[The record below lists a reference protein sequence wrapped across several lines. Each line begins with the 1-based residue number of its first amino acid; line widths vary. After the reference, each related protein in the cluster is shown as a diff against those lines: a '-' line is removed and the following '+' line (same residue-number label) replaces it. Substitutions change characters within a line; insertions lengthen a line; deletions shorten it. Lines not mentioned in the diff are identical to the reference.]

1 MEENQSNEIL
11 AKIDIMKQIVTG
23 FIDVITKEN
32 SALKVNDVK
41 TVKALYEQKLKT
53 IAAYRS
59 MSAYFIKNSELVSS
73 FNDVSKDEL
82 KELSKELDI
91 CLKTN
96 ELLLK
101 TRMEA
106 GKKVMDSFIN
116 IAKVTNNTFATSY
129 GAQGRYTPLD
139 NNHNALAFN
148 RTL

>member
-1 MEENQSNEIL
+1 MEENQLIEIL
-11 AKIDIMKQIVTG
+11 AKIDTMKQIIAG
-23 FIDVITKEN
+23 FINVISKEN
-32 SALKVNDVK
+32 SALKINDVK
-41 TVKALYEQKLKT
+41 IVKTLYEQKLKT

-59 MSAYFIKNSELVSS
+59 MSAYFIKNSELISS
-73 FNDVSKDEL
+73 FENPAKEEL
-82 KELSKELDI
+82 KELSKELDG
-91 CLKTN
+91 CLKLN

-116 IAKVTNNTFATSY
+116 IAKVANNSFATSY

>member
-1 MEENQSNEIL
+1 MEENQINEIL

-32 SALKVNDVK
+32 AALKVNDVK

-73 FNDVSKDEL
+73 FNDTSKDEL
-82 KELSKELDI
+82 KELSKELDA
-91 CLKTN
+91 CLKNN

-106 GKKVMDSFIN
+106 GKKIMDSFIN
-116 IAKVTNNTFATSY
+116 IAKVANNTFATSY

>member
-1 MEENQSNEIL
+1 MEENQVIEIL
-11 AKIDIMKQIVTG
+11 SKIDTMKQVVIG
-23 FIDVITKEN
+23 FIDVISKEN
-32 SALKVNDVK
+32 AALKTNDVK
-41 TVKALYEQKLKT
+41 TVKTIYEQKLKT

-59 MSAYFIKNSELVSS
+59 LSAYFIKNSELISS
-73 FNDVSKDEL
+73 FDNPAKEEL

-91 CLKTN
+91 QLKAN

-106 GKKVMDSFIN
+106 GKKVMDTFIN
-116 IAKVTNNTFATSY
+116 IAKVANNSFATSY

>member
-1 MEENQSNEIL
+1 MEENQVIEVLS
-11 AKIDIMKQIVTG
+11 KIDTMKQIVTG
-23 FIDVITKEN
+23 FIDVISKEN
-32 SALKVNDVK
+32 SALKINDVK

-59 MSAYFIKNSELVSS
+59 MSAFFIKNSEMISS
-73 FNDVSKDEL
+73 FDDPTKEEL
-82 KELSKELDI
+82 KELSKELDN
-91 CLKTN
+91 CLKVN

-116 IAKVTNNTFATSY
+116 IAKVANNSFATSY

>member
-1 MEENQSNEIL
+1 MEENQINEIL
-11 AKIDIMKQIVTG
+11 AKIDIMKQIVSG
-23 FIDVITKEN
+23 FIDVISNEN
-32 SALKVNDVK
+32 NALKLNDVK

-59 MSAYFIKNSELVSS
+59 MSAYFIKNSELISS
-73 FNDVSKDEL
+73 FNNPAKDEL
-82 KELSKELDI
+82 KNLSKELDA

-106 GKKVMDSFIN
+106 GKKVMDTFIN

-129 GAQGRYTPLD
+129 GAQGRYTP
-139 NNHNALAFN
+139 
-148 RTL
+148 